1 MKLSFTNETYLKSI
15 SKVKIAKIKKRLT
28 QLELADVVNV
38 TRQTTSLIESN
49 KFNPFIKIC
58 IHIAKTLDKSLDK
71 LFWEEL

>member
-1 MKLSFTNETYLKSI
+1 M
-15 SKVKIAKIKKRLT
+15 
-28 QLELADVVNV
+28 ELADVVNV

-49 KFNPFIKIC
+49 KFTPFIKIC

>member
-1 MKLSFTNETYLKSI
+1 MYVVFV
-15 SKVKIAKIKKRLT
+15 SKVKIARVKKASSI
-28 QLELADVVNV
+28 ELADVVNV

-49 KFNPFIKIC
+49 KFTPFIKIC